1 MSDLLNALNEEQRL
15 AVENIDGY
23 VRLHAGAGTGKTRTL
38 TYRYAYLVSELGI
51 PAKSVWCCT
60 FTNKAASEMK
70 SRILSLCG
78 DVGEPFVSTFHSFC
92 VSFLKEEIMVIGWPK
107 NFTIWDV
114 NSVKSALRPI
124 YDECHIDGREFP
136 LKKAW
141 EFIDG
146 FKEQGEYITAFIDA
160 DSTKLLTR
168 SDRALDLGGKIFWRY
183 LFAQRTSYALDFDD
197 LILLTLYILKNF
209 PKVRERWQERLE
221 YIMVDE
227 FQDIDRD
234 QYELV
239 EILAGKHH
247 NLFIVG
253 DPDQTIYS
261 WRGARVEYFNDF
273 IVNHGGKPQEYN
285 PLAAEAA
292 ALGLQ
297 TEDKTLVQA
306 AQRKEQTSALT
317 MAAEKIP
324 VLGFKQPEHFMHK
337 QSEHFMQ
344 QLSTRSAVFNSL
356 EPVAAPQSSKNS
368 HSYEQYAQSAEFS
381 NDTEPAPYVPATPST
396 NDDAS
401 WHSEFA
407 QQKKVIPDAQSR
419 SALATAHWSQHGQAF
434 KRSQLAKENQSSQS
448 SQHAQEIQEFSAFHE
463 GYNTPQWSNAIAQ
476 KNVQSYVSSQ
486 NYASSKGYV
495 SSPDFV
501 RSQDLASPQSD
512 AYSQASAKAQ
522 SYASSQDFANSQ
534 HPAKSSAAYGF
545 STYQRERVAQ
555 AQQFAENRPYAD
567 ENKQYEDGLSNSNRP
582 NGQVWA
588 KQQRQD
594 NRVPAER
601 GEFIA
606 QHRVVQPRQTVPS
619 SYSQQTVPS
628 SLSQEYQQA
637 QLHQLYSKEQSA
649 SDPLYSQEQPHQSQY
664 RQPVQEQSRTPYQA
678 QYKTQYKTQHSL
690 QQGISDYDELPEYD
704 RQSTDAPYR
713 DMQDKLGQPEDKM
726 QRDFEYVDPWDRSNL
741 QAIGRKV
748 SPLMLQSRAIGEHN
762 GHQDSDF
769 RKVISSWGNQAHTND
784 AHTQRNAYTPY
795 SGHIHSGHIPQEA
808 HTFHSASNFASDSAS
823 NRNAWDPSNLQRV
836 LYSDPSSLARS
847 QSNELPRERT
857 AELDRQYDMAQSN
870 ELFGKQSA
878 ALNKNLAG
886 KLRDK
891 LNKHQVIKPSA
902 VQSDALDE
910 KQILNHDAQDTLDA
924 QYALDVHDAQ
934 NAQDVQDRAWGEQVS
949 DLAKEQGNS
958 QVSEVVLA
966 QGRKT
971 QGRKQKTVQEQASV
985 GDFVR
990 KKELD
995 STKKPEKEQESEDV
1009 SELTDKLKDI
1019 SELDAAS
1026 SLPNLPDLS
1035 DVSNSELASQPNTE
1049 ESVQNDSSV
1058 QDKAAMQDELSNAA
1072 SQLNTQQS
1080 TRKKSKQQS
1089 QQRELNANQSESKAN
1104 QSESDSPQQ
1113 EHNATQD
1120 ENNATLKERNV
1131 NQHEPNA
1138 SFNERNSS
1146 PIKQEQDNETNFEP
1160 QTLENEQT
1168 ADLSVFNEDYKLQ
1181 KSDSTDKKTAA
1192 KSKRTKSTA
1201 AKKSS
1206 TQSKGSK
1213 SGKSKLEKSALDP
1226 YQSQF
1231 AVSTGKQMVTVDLS
1245 KFDRRPLER
1254 QGNFAPNQSGYQREF
1269 AAWNN
1274 QAAYLSSSSNQG
1286 MHIERDWEYDE
1297 DIPMQEDIPLDVLLQ
1312 SGPPIDAGSFDF
1324 QDDEYIEQA
1333 ISRVSVEQ
1341 TILGEPYKGK
1351 NADRKVAAESNGIDA
1366 SVESHASVESRAA
1379 RLAKTFKTTDAES
1392 LTVQSTKT
1400 KARVTSEAESLADHS
1415 VESRSIKS
1423 AENME
1428 TNAISSKASLADDE
1442 FFGTNTNRK
1451 RKAKARTAGELHMS
1465 DERSIASARHTFCK
1479 PNAADEGHTVNEH
1492 SMADE
1497 HSMDDAC
1504 DTSAQSST
1512 QANARSRVKART
1524 KTIAQVSALSND
1536 QSTAE
1541 VAAQSTAVSTEQATV
1556 RTNAMSNALSTAMT
1570 TDELSLAHEGKS
1582 LQKAQVLSNYPKAHA
1597 FSIDL
1602 ASLAAHAVSQ
1612 GTIHGRVFS
1621 LNNGTSVQAQGA
1633 VSRVAT
1639 LAVVSTPH
1647 AQADE
1652 AEMQNLKSYRQ
1663 TQRKADNDGKT
1674 YEQEPLRSQYTGSF
1688 ATFTASQQPSESEL
1702 TLDDNS
1708 KMQSWFRQKLQSS
1721 QTKQKRKFG
1730 YKNLKQEFEQSDIA
1744 LFNGDLLWNQDSNDE

>member
-114 NSVKSALRPI
+114 SSVKSALRPI

-324 VLGFKQPEHFMHK
+324 ALGFKQPDHFMHK

-344 QLSTRSAVFNSL
+344 QQSTRIAGFNSL
-356 EPVAAPQSSKNS
+356 EPVAASQSSKNS

-381 NDTEPAPYVPATPST
+381 NDVEPAPYVSATST
-396 NDDAS
+396 TDDDAA

-407 QQKKVIPDAQSR
+407 QQKKVVPDVQSR
-419 SALATAHWSQHGQAF
+419 AALATAHWSRNGQAF
-434 KRSQLAKENQSSQS
+434 KSPQLAKENQFSLSSK
-448 SQHAQEIQEFSAFHE
+448 HAQEIQEFSAFQE

-486 NYASSKGYV
+486 NYEPSKGYV
-495 SSPDFV
+495 SSQDFV
-501 RSQDLASPQSD
+501 RSQDLASPQSE
-512 AYSQASAKAQ
+512 AYSQGYVNSQDPAKAQ

-534 HPAKSSAAYGF
+534 HPANSSAAYGF

-567 ENKQYEDGLSNSNRP
+567 ENEQYDDGLSNYNRP

-588 KQQRQD
+588 KQLRQD

-601 GEFIA
+601 GEFVA
-606 QHRVVQPRQTVPS
+606 QHRVTQPRQTVPS
-619 SYSQQTVPS
+619 SQSQQ
-628 SLSQEYQQA
+628 SQQ
-637 QLHQLYSKEQSA
+637 HQLYSKEQSA
-649 SDPLYSQEQPHQSQY
+649 SAPQYSQEQPHQSQY
-664 RQPVQEQSRTPYQA
+664 RQLVQEQSRTPYQA
-678 QYKTQYKTQHSL
+678 QYKTHYKTQHSL
-690 QQGISDYDELPEYD
+690 QQDISDYDKLPEYD
-704 RQSTDAPYR
+704 RQSTDAPYH
-713 DMQDKLGQPEDKM
+713 DAQDKLGQPEDKM
-726 QRDFEYVDPWDRSNL
+726 QRDSEYVDPWDRANL

-795 SGHIHSGHIPQEA
+795 SGHFPQEE
-808 HTFHSASNFASDSAS
+808 HSSHSASKFASDSAS

-836 LYSDPSSLARS
+836 LYTNPSSFESL
-847 QSNELPRERT
+847 QSNEQPRERT

-870 ELFGKQSA
+870 ELFGKQSEV
-878 ALNKNLAG
+878 LNKNLAG

-902 VQSDALDE
+902 AQSASQDE
-910 KQILNHDAQDTLDA
+910 KQILNQDAQDA
-924 QYALDVHDAQ
+924 QDALDVQDA
-934 NAQDVQDRAWGEQVS
+934 AWCKQVS
-949 DLAKEQGNS
+949 AKELGNS
-958 QVSEVVLA
+958 QVSEVVLD
-966 QGRKT
+966 QGRKD
-971 QGRKQKTVQEQASV
+971 QGRKQRTVQEQAPV

-995 STKKPEKEQESEDV
+995 STKKPEKEHESEDV

-1026 SLPNLPDLS
+1026 SLPDLS
-1035 DVSNSELASQPNTE
+1035 DSELASQSNAEKSVQNE
-1049 ESVQNDSSV
+1049 ESVLDEMV
-1058 QDKAAMQDELSNAA
+1058 MQDKAAMQDELSNAA

-1080 TRKKSKQQS
+1080 TRKNSKQQS
-1089 QQRELNANQSESKAN
+1089 KQRELNANQSGINAN
-1104 QSESDSPQQ
+1104 QSESDSHQQ

-1120 ENNATLKERNV
+1120 ENNATLNERNV
-1131 NQHEPNA
+1131 NQQEPNA

-1160 QTLENEQT
+1160 QALENEQT

-1201 AKKSS
+1201 DKKSS

-1245 KFDRRPLER
+1245 NFDRRPLER
-1254 QGNFAPNQSGYQREF
+1254 RGNFAPNQSGYQREF
-1269 AAWNN
+1269 SALNN

-1312 SGPPIDAGSFDF
+1312 SGPPMEAGSFDF

-1333 ISRVSVEQ
+1333 ISSVSVEQ
-1341 TILGEPYKGK
+1341 TILGEPYEGK

-1366 SVESHASVESRAA
+1366 SIESCTSVESHAA
-1379 RLAKTFKTTDAES
+1379 RPAKTFKTPDAES
-1392 LTVQSTKT
+1392 LTVQAA
-1400 KARVTSEAESLADHS
+1400 KARVTSEVESLAEHS
-1415 VESRSIKS
+1415 VVSRSIKS

-1428 TNAISSKASLADDE
+1428 TNAISSEASLADDE
-1442 FFGTNTNRK
+1442 FFGTNTNCK

-1512 QANARSRVKART
+1512 QANARSMVKART

-1536 QSTAE
+1536 QSTA
-1541 VAAQSTAVSTEQATV
+1541 VATAQSTVVSTEQTTI
-1556 RTNAMSNALSTAMT
+1556 RTSDMANALSTVMT

-1582 LQKAQVLSNYPKAHA
+1582 SQKTQVLSTPPRAHA

-1602 ASLAAHAVSQ
+1602 AFLAAHAVSQ
-1612 GTIHGRVFS
+1612 GTVHGRVFS
-1621 LNNGTSVQAQGA
+1621 LKNGTSVQVQGA
-1633 VSRVAT
+1633 VSRVST

-1652 AEMQNLKSYRQ
+1652 ADMQNLKSFRQ

-1721 QTKQKRKFG
+1721 QNKQKRKFG

-1744 LFNGDLLWNQDSNDE
+1744 LLKGNLLWNQDSNDE